1 MKRRYFDSKD
11 LNIASY
17 VVFGKADDGKLYTD
31 AALTTQAAAAEVA
44 DAFVKNLLT
53 VVVGDVVYKPVK
65 LDGAKVTVIDV
76 ESSVVTATE
85 FAAAE

>member
-65 LDGAKVTVIDV
+65 LDGAKVTVINV

>member
-17 VVFGKADDGKLYTD
+17 VVFGKTDDGKLYTD
-31 AALTTQAAAAEVA
+31 AALTTQASATEVA

-76 ESSVVTATE
+76 ESSIVTATE
-85 FAAAE
+85 FEAAE